1 MKNRKTV
8 ARLFMAWGII
18 LILLIVCVRGIGIL
32 GFQTKQID
40 ISSCI
45 AGMESVI

>member
-18 LILLIVCVRGIGIL
+18 LILLIVCVRGIGIFTEKL
-32 GFQTKQID
+32 
-40 ISSCI
+40 SSI
-45 AGMESVI
+45 KTLR